1 MFKETN
7 SVLFKDMKKFLTEM
21 LAIGVFIGLI
31 WLYLEWK
38 ARK

>member
-1 MFKETN
+1 MFRRIKG
-7 SVLFKDMKKFLTEM
+7 VLFKDMKEFLTEM
-21 LAIGVFIGLI
+21 LAIGVFVGLI